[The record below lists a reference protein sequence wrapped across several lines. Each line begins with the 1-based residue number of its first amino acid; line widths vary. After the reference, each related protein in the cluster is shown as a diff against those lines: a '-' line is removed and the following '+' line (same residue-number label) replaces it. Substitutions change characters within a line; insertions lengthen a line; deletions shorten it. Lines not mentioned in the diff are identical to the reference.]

1 MFLSWQSYTQKGN
14 MFHKEVHVY
23 ISYSKEQQIL
33 ECKVNGLIVALVKY
47 GEFFLLL

>member
-23 ISYSKEQQIL
+23 ISYFEEQ
-33 ECKVNGLIVALVKY
+33 
-47 GEFFLLL
+47 FFNAKLMAWLLF